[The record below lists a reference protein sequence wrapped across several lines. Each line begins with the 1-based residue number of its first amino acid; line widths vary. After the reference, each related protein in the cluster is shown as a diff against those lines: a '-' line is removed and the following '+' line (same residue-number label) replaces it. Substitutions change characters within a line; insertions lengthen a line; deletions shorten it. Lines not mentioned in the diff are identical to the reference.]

1 MTSLDKPTSDTDST
15 TRTDQE
21 ATDAKAVTEAA
32 LFEAFG
38 GVRGMVET
46 VVPGLLF
53 VTIFTINKD
62 LHSSAIAALAVSLIL
77 VAVRLIRK
85 DTVKHAFSGVF
96 GVAFGVVFAMMTGN
110 AKDFYLPGMLYTLGL
125 ALAYLITTLAGVP
138 LIGLI
143 LGPVF
148 KENLS
153 WRTRNPG
160 RKKAYAKASYAWGLI
175 LLAKCA
181 ILFPLYWWADTT
193 QFGWVLVALKIPPF
207 LLAVYLTWV
216 FLAKA
221 PPPIDVFA
229 EMEAEEQ
236 AEKDRK
242 AAEAAAAPRRA
253 TRSSEERQAVAPK
266 PRGGPGTVSHGS
278 GPSPYVRPALSR
290 PSRPGAPT
298 AGPPTAPREPARPRT
313 AARRRPPGSPRCSAS
328 EPAARG

>member
-1 MTSLDKPTSDTDST
+1 MTSLDKPTADTVDAEDSEQDV
-15 TRTDQE
+15 R
-21 ATDAKAVTEAA
+21 AVTEAA

-38 GVRGMVET
+38 GLRGMIET
-46 VVPGLLF
+46 VLPGLLF

-62 LHSSAIAALAVSLIL
+62 LHWSAIAALAVSLVL
-77 VAVRLIRK
+77 VVVRLVTR

-110 AKDFYLPGMLYTLGL
+110 AKNFYLPGMLYTLGL
-125 ALAYLITTLAGVP
+125 ALAYIVTTLAGVP

-160 RKKAYAKASYAWGLI
+160 RKKAYAKASWAWGLI

-181 ILFPLYWWADTT
+181 ILFPLYWWANTA
-193 QFGWVLVALKIPPF
+193 QLGWVLVALKIPPF
-207 LLAVYLTWV
+207 LLAVWLTWV

-221 PPPIDVFA
+221 PAPIDVFA

-236 AEKDRK
+236 AEKERK
-242 AAEAAAAPRRA
+242 AAAEAAGEAQDATSGRR
-253 TRSSEERQAVAPK
+253 
-266 PRGGPGTVSHGS
+266 H
-278 GPSPYVRPALSR
+278 
-290 PSRPGAPT
+290 
-298 AGPPTAPREPARPRT
+298 
-313 AARRRPPGSPRCSAS
+313 RRDA
-328 EPAARG
+328 

>member
-1 MTSLDKPTSDTDST
+1 MTSHDRPTTDAHADTDPSEGSSPAPPAPG
-15 TRTDQE
+15 TDGAADGRQ
-21 ATDAKAVTEAA
+21 VTEAA

-62 LHSSAIAALAVSLIL
+62 LHLSAIAALAVSLVL
-77 VAVRLIRK
+77 GVLRLLRR
-85 DTVKHAFSGVF
+85 DTLKHAFSGVF

-125 ALAYLITTLAGVP
+125 ALAYMITTLAGVP

-160 RKKAYAKASYAWGLI
+160 RKKAYAKASWAWGLI

-193 QFGWVLVALKIPPF
+193 QLGWVLIALKIPPF

-221 PPPIDVFA
+221 PAPIDVFA
-229 EMEAEEQ
+229 EMEAKEKAEEE
-236 AEKDRK
+236 AEERRRAERETLDRVADDLGRDLVREA
-242 AAEAAAAPRRA
+242 AAEAQSDRPQGGRHRR
-253 TRSSEERQAVAPK
+253 
-266 PRGGPGTVSHGS
+266 
-278 GPSPYVRPALSR
+278 
-290 PSRPGAPT
+290 
-298 AGPPTAPREPARPRT
+298 
-313 AARRRPPGSPRCSAS
+313 
-328 EPAARG
+328 

>member
-1 MTSLDKPTSDTDST
+1 MTSHDRPTTDAHADTDPSEGPSPASPDPG
-15 TRTDQE
+15 TDGAADGRQ
-21 ATDAKAVTEAA
+21 VTEAA

-62 LHSSAIAALAVSLIL
+62 LHLSAIAALAVSLVL
-77 VAVRLIRK
+77 GVLRLIRK

-125 ALAYLITTLAGVP
+125 ALAYMITTLAGVP

-160 RKKAYAKASYAWGLI
+160 RKKAYAKASWAWGLI

-193 QFGWVLVALKIPPF
+193 QLGWVLIALKIPPF

-221 PPPIDVFA
+221 PAPIDVFA
-229 EMEAEEQ
+229 EMEAKEKAEAEAEERRR
-236 AEKDRK
+236 AERETPARVADDLSRDLVQ
-242 AAEAAAAPRRA
+242 EAAAEPR
-253 TRSSEERQAVAPK
+253 
-266 PRGGPGTVSHGS
+266 
-278 GPSPYVRPALSR
+278 
-290 PSRPGAPT
+290 
-298 AGPPTAPREPARPRT
+298 
-313 AARRRPPGSPRCSAS
+313 S
-328 EPAARG
+328 EPPQGGRHRR

>member
-1 MTSLDKPTSDTDST
+1 MTSLDKPTEDAQDAQHDS
-15 TRTDQE
+15 R
-21 ATDAKAVTEAA
+21 AVTEAA

-62 LHSSAIAALAVSLIL
+62 LHWSAIAALAMSLLL
-77 VAVRLIRK
+77 VVVRLVKR

-125 ALAYLITTLAGVP
+125 AVAYIVTTLVGVP

-160 RKKAYAKASYAWGLI
+160 RKKAYAKASWAWGLI

-181 ILFPLYWWADTT
+181 VLFPLYWWADTT
-193 QFGWVLVALKIPPF
+193 KFGWILIALKIPPF
-207 LLAVYLTWV
+207 LLAVWLTWV

-221 PPPIDVFA
+221 PAPIDVFA
-229 EMEAEEQ
+229 EMEAEEK
-236 AEKDRK
+236 AEKERR
-242 AAEAAAAPRRA
+242 AAAAGEQDTPVRRH
-253 TRSSEERQAVAPK
+253 R
-266 PRGGPGTVSHGS
+266 RG
-278 GPSPYVRPALSR
+278 A
-290 PSRPGAPT
+290 
-298 AGPPTAPREPARPRT
+298 
-313 AARRRPPGSPRCSAS
+313 
-328 EPAARG
+328 

>member
-1 MTSLDKPTSDTDST
+1 VTSLDKPTEDT
-15 TRTDQE
+15 E
-21 ATDAKAVTEAA
+21 DARQRDARAVTEAA

-46 VVPGLLF
+46 VLPGLLF

-62 LHSSAIAALAVSLIL
+62 LHWSAIAALAVSLAL
-77 VAVRLIRK
+77 VVVRLVKK

-125 ALAYLITTLAGVP
+125 AIAYIVTTLCGVP

-153 WRTRNPG
+153 WRKRNPG
-160 RKKAYAKASYAWGLI
+160 RKKAYAKASWAWGLI

-181 ILFPLYWWADTT
+181 ILFPLYWWANTA
-193 QFGWVLVALKIPPF
+193 QLGWVLVALKIPPF
-207 LLAVYLTWV
+207 LLAVWLTWV

-221 PPPIDVFA
+221 PAPIDVFA
-229 EMEAEEQ
+229 EMEAEEK
-236 AEKDRK
+236 AEQEADRERK
-242 AAEAAAAPRRA
+242 AAAA
-253 TRSSEERQAVAPK
+253 EEPE
-266 PRGGPGTVSHGS
+266 
-278 GPSPYVRPALSR
+278 
-290 PSRPGAPT
+290 T
-298 AGPPTAPREPARPRT
+298 AGGRH
-313 AARRRPPGSPRCSAS
+313 RRDG
-328 EPAARG
+328 

>member
-1 MTSLDKPTSDTDST
+1 MTSLDKPTA
-15 TRTDQE
+15 DQE
-21 ATDAKAVTEAA
+21 SDSKAVTEAA

-38 GVRGMVET
+38 GLRGLVET

-62 LHSSAIAALAVSLIL
+62 LHMSAIAALAVSLVL
-77 VAVRLIRK
+77 VVVRLVMK
-85 DTVKHAFSGVF
+85 GTVKHAFSGVF

-125 ALAYLITTLAGVP
+125 AVAYIVTTLCGVP

-160 RKKAYAKASYAWGLI
+160 RKKAYAKASWAWGLI

-181 ILFPLYWWADTT
+181 ILFPMYWWADTT
-193 QFGWVLVALKIPPF
+193 KFGWVLIALKIPPF
-207 LLAVYLTWV
+207 LLAVWLTWV

-221 PPPIDVFA
+221 PAPIDVFA

-236 AEKDRK
+236 AEKEAK
-242 AAEAAAAPRRA
+242 AAR
-253 TRSSEERQAVAPK
+253 K
-266 PRGGPGTVSHGS
+266 DS
-278 GPSPYVRPALSR
+278 G
-290 PSRPGAPT
+290 
-298 AGPPTAPREPARPRT
+298 
-313 AARRRPPGSPRCSAS
+313 AARHRR
-328 EPAARG
+328 EV

>member
-1 MTSLDKPTSDTDST
+1 MTSLDKPTTEETSADTSAD
-15 TRTDQE
+15 
-21 ATDAKAVTEAA
+21 DARAVTEAA

-46 VVPGLLF
+46 VLPGLLF
-53 VTIFTINKD
+53 VSIYTVNKN
-62 LHSSAIAALAVSLIL
+62 LHMSALAALGVAL
-77 VAVRLIRK
+77 VMVVVRLVRR

-96 GVAFGVVFAMMTGN
+96 GVGFGVVFAMMTGN

-125 ALAYLITTLAGVP
+125 ALAYIVTAMAGVP
-138 LIGLI
+138 LIGLM

-160 RKKAYAKASYAWGLI
+160 RKKAYTKASWAWGLI

-193 QFGWVLVALKIPPF
+193 QLGWVLVALKIPPF

-229 EMEAEEQ
+229 EMEAQERAEE
-236 AEKDRK
+236 ERK
-242 AAEAAAAPRRA
+242 AAAAAGRTRAKGRRPA
-253 TRSSEERQAVAPK
+253 
-266 PRGGPGTVSHGS
+266 GTVA
-278 GPSPYVRPALSR
+278 SPEVRC
-290 PSRPGAPT
+290 
-298 AGPPTAPREPARPRT
+298 RT
-313 AARRRPPGSPRCSAS
+313 
-328 EPAARG
+328 

>member
-1 MTSLDKPTSDTDST
+1 MTSLDKPTD
-15 TRTDQE
+15 RE
-21 ATDAKAVTEAA
+21 ATDQDAESRAVTEAA

-53 VTIFTINKD
+53 VTIFTINKN
-62 LHSSAIAALAVSLIL
+62 LHVSAIAALAVALLL
-77 VAVRLIRK
+77 VVVRLAMK

-110 AKDFYLPGMLYTLGL
+110 AKNFYLPGMLYTLGM
-125 ALAYLITTLAGVP
+125 AVAYIVTTLCGVP

-143 LGPVF
+143 LGPIF

-160 RKKAYAKASYAWGLI
+160 RKKAYAKASWAWGLI

-181 ILFPLYWWADTT
+181 VLFPMYWWADTT
-193 QFGWVLVALKIPPF
+193 KFGWVLIALKIPPF
-207 LLAVYLTWV
+207 LLAVWLTWV

-221 PPPIDVFA
+221 PAPIDVFA

-236 AEKDRK
+236 AEKEAK
-242 AAEAAAAPRRA
+242 AARKEAGARHRREA
-253 TRSSEERQAVAPK
+253 
-266 PRGGPGTVSHGS
+266 
-278 GPSPYVRPALSR
+278 
-290 PSRPGAPT
+290 
-298 AGPPTAPREPARPRT
+298 
-313 AARRRPPGSPRCSAS
+313 
-328 EPAARG
+328 

>member
-1 MTSLDKPTSDTDST
+1 MTSVDKPTTTASDQQQNSGDV
-15 TRTDQE
+15 R
-21 ATDAKAVTEAA
+21 AVTEAA

-38 GVRGMVET
+38 GVRGLIET

-53 VTIFTINKD
+53 VTIFTINKN
-62 LHSSAIAALAVSLIL
+62 LHAAAIAALAVSLLL
-77 VAVRLIRK
+77 VAVRLVLK
-85 DTVKHAFSGVF
+85 DTPKHAFSGVF

-125 ALAYLITTLAGVP
+125 ALAYIVTTIAGVP

-160 RKKAYAKASYAWGLI
+160 RKKAYAKASWAWGLI
-175 LLAKCA
+175 LLAKSA

-193 QFGWVLVALKIPPF
+193 ELGWVLVALKIPPF

-229 EMEAEEQ
+229 EMEAQ
-236 AEKDRK
+236 DRAEKERK
-242 AAEAAAAPRRA
+242 EAA
-253 TRSSEERQAVAPK
+253 RQGEA
-266 PRGGPGTVSHGS
+266 
-278 GPSPYVRPALSR
+278 
-290 PSRPGAPT
+290 
-298 AGPPTAPREPARPRT
+298 
-313 AARRRPPGSPRCSAS
+313 
-328 EPAARG
+328 

>member
-1 MTSLDKPTSDTDST
+1 MSSLDKPTDKPTED
-15 TRTDQE
+15 RHQDDAE
-21 ATDAKAVTEAA
+21 AARAVTEAA

-38 GVRGMVET
+38 GLRGMIET
-46 VVPGLLF
+46 VLPGLLF
-53 VTIFTINKD
+53 VTIFTINKN
-62 LHSSAIAALAVSLIL
+62 LHWSAVAALAVSLVLL
-77 VAVRLIRK
+77 VVRLATR

-125 ALAYLITTLAGVP
+125 AVAYIVTTIAGVP

-160 RKKAYAKASYAWGLI
+160 RKRAYAKSSWAWGLI

-181 ILFPLYWWADTT
+181 ILFPLYWWANTA
-193 QFGWVLVALKIPPF
+193 QLGWVLVALKIPPF
-207 LLAVYLTWV
+207 LLAVWLTWV

-229 EMEAEEQ
+229 EMEAEER
-236 AEKDRK
+236 AEKERK
-242 AAEAAAAPRRA
+242 EALAHGSIAPGTTAAGVVDASSAPATGQDGDEAAAGGRHRRD
-253 TRSSEERQAVAPK
+253 
-266 PRGGPGTVSHGS
+266 
-278 GPSPYVRPALSR
+278 
-290 PSRPGAPT
+290 
-298 AGPPTAPREPARPRT
+298 
-313 AARRRPPGSPRCSAS
+313 
-328 EPAARG
+328 

>member
-1 MTSLDKPTSDTDST
+1 MTSLDKPT
-15 TRTDQE
+15 TDQ
-21 ATDAKAVTEAA
+21 AAQDAKDAQASKEVTEAA

-62 LHSSAIAALAVSLIL
+62 LHISAIAALAVSLAL
-77 VAVRLIRK
+77 VVVRLIRR

-125 ALAYLITTLAGVP
+125 ALAYIITTLAGVP

-160 RKKAYAKASYAWGLI
+160 RKKAYAKASWAWGLI
-175 LLAKCA
+175 LLGKCA
-181 ILFPLYWWADTT
+181 ILFPMYWWADTT
-193 QFGWVLVALKIPPF
+193 KFGWVLVALKIPPF

-229 EMEAEEQ
+229 EMEAEEE
-236 AEKDRK
+236 AEKARK
-242 AAEAAAAPRRA
+242 AEAA
-253 TRSSEERQAVAPK
+253 Q
-266 PRGGPGTVSHGS
+266 
-278 GPSPYVRPALSR
+278 RPEA
-290 PSRPGAPT
+290 
-298 AGPPTAPREPARPRT
+298 
-313 AARRRPPGSPRCSAS
+313 
-328 EPAARG
+328 

>member
-1 MTSLDKPTSDTDST
+1 MTSLDKPAAST
-15 TRTDQE
+15 APPASPATADQQ
-21 ATDAKAVTEAA
+21 AADAKAVTEAA

-38 GVRGMVET
+38 GLRGMVET
-46 VVPGLLF
+46 VLPGLLF

-62 LHSSAIAALAVSLIL
+62 LHTSAIAAVGVSLVLL
-77 VAVRLIRK
+77 VVRLVRR

-125 ALAYLITTLAGVP
+125 AVAYLATAAAGVP

-160 RKKAYAKASYAWGLI
+160 RKKAYAKASWAWGLI

-181 ILFPLYWWADTT
+181 ILFPLYWWADTA
-193 QFGWVLVALKIPPF
+193 QLGWVLVALKIPPF
-207 LLAVYLTWV
+207 LLAVWLTWV

-229 EMEAEEQ
+229 EMEAEEE
-236 AEKDRK
+236 AEKARQ
-242 AAEAAAAPRRA
+242 AAAAG
-253 TRSSEERQAVAPK
+253 TSD
-266 PRGGPGTVSHGS
+266 GPVSH
-278 GPSPYVRPALSR
+278 R
-290 PSRPGAPT
+290 
-298 AGPPTAPREPARPRT
+298 REA
-313 AARRRPPGSPRCSAS
+313 
-328 EPAARG
+328 

>member
-1 MTSLDKPTSDTDST
+1 MTSLDKPTTEETSADTSAD
-15 TRTDQE
+15 
-21 ATDAKAVTEAA
+21 DARAVTEAA

-46 VVPGLLF
+46 VLPGLLF
-53 VTIFTINKD
+53 VSIYTVNKN
-62 LHSSAIAALAVSLIL
+62 LHMSALAALG
-77 VAVRLIRK
+77 VALAMVVVRLVRR

-96 GVAFGVVFAMMTGN
+96 GVGFGVVFAMMTGN

-125 ALAYLITTLAGVP
+125 AVAYIVTAMAGVP
-138 LIGLI
+138 LIGLM

-160 RKKAYAKASYAWGLI
+160 RKKAYTKASWAWGLI

-193 QFGWVLVALKIPPF
+193 QLGWVLVALKIPPF

-229 EMEAEEQ
+229 EMEAEER
-236 AEKDRK
+236 AEEERK
-242 AAEAAAAPRRA
+242 AAAAAGE
-253 TRSSEERQAVAPK
+253 SE
-266 PRGGPGTVSHGS
+266 
-278 GPSPYVRPALSR
+278 
-290 PSRPGAPT
+290 GAP
-298 AGPPTAPREPARPRT
+298 AGRHRRE
-313 AARRRPPGSPRCSAS
+313 S
-328 EPAARG
+328 

>member
-1 MTSLDKPTSDTDST
+1 MTSLDKPAASNASTDPAVPPAPGEQP
-15 TRTDQE
+15 DGGAKQDG
-21 ATDAKAVTEAA
+21 DAKTVTEAA

-46 VVPGLLF
+46 VLPGLLF

-62 LHSSAIAALAVSLIL
+62 LKYSAIAAVAVSLVLL
-77 VAVRLIRK
+77 VVRLARR

-96 GVAFGVVFAMMTGN
+96 GVAFGVVFAMITGN

-125 ALAYLITTLAGVP
+125 GLAYVITTLAGVP
-138 LIGLI
+138 LMGVI

-160 RKKAYAKASYAWGLI
+160 RKKAYAKSSWAWGLI

-181 ILFPLYWWADTT
+181 ILFPLYEWGDTT
-193 QFGWVLVALKIPPF
+193 SLGWILIALKIPPF

-221 PPPIDVFA
+221 PAPIDVFA

-236 AEKDRK
+236 AEKERK
-242 AAEAAAAPRRA
+242 AAAAASLAAGETPAAPR
-253 TRSSEERQAVAPK
+253 
-266 PRGGPGTVSHGS
+266 SH
-278 GPSPYVRPALSR
+278 R
-290 PSRPGAPT
+290 
-298 AGPPTAPREPARPRT
+298 REA
-313 AARRRPPGSPRCSAS
+313 
-328 EPAARG
+328 

>member
-1 MTSLDKPTSDTDST
+1 MTSLDKPTTEETSADTSAD
-15 TRTDQE
+15 
-21 ATDAKAVTEAA
+21 DARAVTEAA

-46 VVPGLLF
+46 VLPGLLF
-53 VTIFTINKD
+53 VSIYTVNKN
-62 LHSSAIAALAVSLIL
+62 LHMSALAALGVAL
-77 VAVRLIRK
+77 VMVVVRLVRR

-96 GVAFGVVFAMMTGN
+96 GVGFGVVFAMMTGN

-125 ALAYLITTLAGVP
+125 ALAYIVTAMAGVP
-138 LIGLI
+138 LIGLM

-160 RKKAYAKASYAWGLI
+160 RKKAYTKASWAWGLI

-193 QFGWVLVALKIPPF
+193 QLGWVLVALKIPPF

-229 EMEAEEQ
+229 EMEAQERAEE
-236 AEKDRK
+236 ERK
-242 AAEAAAAPRRA
+242 AAAAAGRTRAKGGRRH
-253 TRSSEERQAVAPK
+253 RRQ
-266 PRGGPGTVSHGS
+266 S
-278 GPSPYVRPALSR
+278 
-290 PSRPGAPT
+290 
-298 AGPPTAPREPARPRT
+298 
-313 AARRRPPGSPRCSAS
+313 
-328 EPAARG
+328 

>member
-1 MTSLDKPTSDTDST
+1 MTSLDKPTS
-15 TRTDQE
+15 TDQ
-21 ATDAKAVTEAA
+21 DARASKEVTEAA

-38 GVRGMVET
+38 GLRGMVET
-46 VVPGLLF
+46 VLPGLLF

-62 LHSSAIAALAVSLIL
+62 LKSSAIAALGVSLAL
-77 VAVRLIRK
+77 VAVRLIRR

-125 ALAYLITTLAGVP
+125 ALAYIVTAIAGVP

-160 RKKAYAKASYAWGLI
+160 RKKAYTKASLAWGLI
-175 LLAKCA
+175 LLGKCA
-181 ILFPLYWWADTT
+181 VLFPLYWWADPTR
-193 QFGWVLVALKIPPF
+193 FGWVSVALKIPPF

-229 EMEAEEQ
+229 EMEAKER
-236 AEKDRK
+236 AEKARK
-242 AAEAAAAPRRA
+242 EAAAA
-253 TRSSEERQAVAPK
+253 E
-266 PRGGPGTVSHGS
+266 G
-278 GPSPYVRPALSR
+278 RP
-290 PSRPGAPT
+290 
-298 AGPPTAPREPARPRT
+298 EI
-313 AARRRPPGSPRCSAS
+313 
-328 EPAARG
+328 

>member
-1 MTSLDKPTSDTDST
+1 MTSLDKPTQDTEQTGSD
-15 TRTDQE
+15 
-21 ATDAKAVTEAA
+21 DARAVTEAA

-53 VTIFTINKD
+53 VTIFTIDKN
-62 LHSSAIAALAVSLIL
+62 LHLAAIAALVVSLVL
-77 VAVRLIRK
+77 VAVRLVRK

-96 GVAFGVVFAMMTGN
+96 GVAFGVVFAMFTGN

-125 ALAYLITTLAGVP
+125 ALAYIITTLAGVP

-160 RKKAYAKASYAWGLI
+160 RKKAYAKASWAWGLI

-193 QFGWVLVALKIPPF
+193 QLGWVLVALKIPPF
-207 LLAVYLTWV
+207 LLAVWLTWV

-221 PPPIDVFA
+221 PAPIDVFA
-229 EMEAEEQ
+229 EMEAEEK
-236 AEKDRK
+236 AETERK
-242 AAEAAAAPRRA
+242 AALAAETGEPTGGRHRRDA
-253 TRSSEERQAVAPK
+253 
-266 PRGGPGTVSHGS
+266 
-278 GPSPYVRPALSR
+278 
-290 PSRPGAPT
+290 
-298 AGPPTAPREPARPRT
+298 
-313 AARRRPPGSPRCSAS
+313 
-328 EPAARG
+328 

>member
-1 MTSLDKPTSDTDST
+1 MTSLDKPTTEETSADTSAD
-15 TRTDQE
+15 
-21 ATDAKAVTEAA
+21 DARAVTEAA

-46 VVPGLLF
+46 VLPGLLF
-53 VTIFTINKD
+53 VSIYTVNKN
-62 LHSSAIAALAVSLIL
+62 LHMSALAALGVAL
-77 VAVRLIRK
+77 VMVVVRLVRR

-96 GVAFGVVFAMMTGN
+96 GVGFGVVFAMMTGN

-125 ALAYLITTLAGVP
+125 AVAYIVTAMAGVP
-138 LIGLI
+138 LIGLM

-160 RKKAYAKASYAWGLI
+160 RKKAYTKASWAWGLI

-193 QFGWVLVALKIPPF
+193 QLGWVLVALKIPPF

-229 EMEAEEQ
+229 EMEAEER
-236 AEKDRK
+236 AEEERK
-242 AAEAAAAPRRA
+242 AAAAG
-253 TRSSEERQAVAPK
+253 EGE
-266 PRGGPGTVSHGS
+266 
-278 GPSPYVRPALSR
+278 
-290 PSRPGAPT
+290 GAP
-298 AGPPTAPREPARPRT
+298 AGRH
-313 AARRRPPGSPRCSAS
+313 RRRS
-328 EPAARG
+328 

>member
-1 MTSLDKPTSDTDST
+1 MTSYDRPT
-15 TRTDQE
+15 
-21 ATDAKAVTEAA
+21 TDADADSPHDASAPPPTQTGADGAADGRQVTEAA

-46 VVPGLLF
+46 VLPGLLF
-53 VTIFTINKD
+53 VAIFTVNKD
-62 LHSSAIAALAVSLIL
+62 LHISAIAALAVSLVL
-77 VAVRLIRK
+77 AAVRLIRR

-125 ALAYLITTLAGVP
+125 ALAYIITTLAGAP

-153 WRTRNPG
+153 WRTRNPE
-160 RKKAYAKASYAWGLI
+160 RKKAYAKASWAWGLI

-181 ILFPLYWWADTT
+181 ILFPLYWWADTA
-193 QFGWVLVALKIPPF
+193 QLGWVLIALKIPPF

-229 EMEAEEQ
+229 EMEAKEKAEEEAKERRR
-236 AEKDRK
+236 AERETLDGAADDLYKD
-242 AAEAAAAPRRA
+242 AVAEAA
-253 TRSSEERQAVAPK
+253 TE
-266 PRGGPGTVSHGS
+266 H
-278 GPSPYVRPALSR
+278 
-290 PSRPGAPT
+290 RPGAP
-298 AGPPTAPREPARPRT
+298 RH
-313 AARRRPPGSPRCSAS
+313 RR
-328 EPAARG
+328 

>member
-1 MTSLDKPTSDTDST
+1 MTSHDRPTTDADADPDASAGPPTDSPDPGAQGAADN
-15 TRTDQE
+15 R
-21 ATDAKAVTEAA
+21 KVTEAA

-62 LHSSAIAALAVSLIL
+62 LHISAIAALAVSLVL
-77 VAVRLIRK
+77 AAVRLIRK

-125 ALAYLITTLAGVP
+125 ALAYMITTLAGVP

-160 RKKAYAKASYAWGLI
+160 RKKAYAKASWAWGLI
-175 LLAKCA
+175 LFAKCA

-193 QFGWVLVALKIPPF
+193 QLGWVLIALKIPPF
-207 LLAVYLTWV
+207 LLAVYLTWI

-221 PPPIDVFA
+221 PAPIDVFA
-229 EMEAEEQ
+229 EMEAKEK
-236 AEKDRK
+236 AEKEAEERRRGEREVLDRVADDLFQGMASG
-242 AAEAAAAPRRA
+242 AATEADDERPRRA
-253 TRSSEERQAVAPK
+253 R
-266 PRGGPGTVSHGS
+266 H
-278 GPSPYVRPALSR
+278 
-290 PSRPGAPT
+290 
-298 AGPPTAPREPARPRT
+298 
-313 AARRRPPGSPRCSAS
+313 RR
-328 EPAARG
+328 

>member
-1 MTSLDKPTSDTDST
+1 MTSLDKPTEDAQRGAQDAQGGQDGAQDS
-15 TRTDQE
+15 R
-21 ATDAKAVTEAA
+21 AVTEAA

-46 VVPGLLF
+46 VLPGLLF
-53 VTIFTINKD
+53 VSIFTINKN
-62 LHSSAIAALAVSLIL
+62 LHFAALAALAVSVLL
-77 VAVRLIRK
+77 VVVRLVMR

-125 ALAYLITTLAGVP
+125 GLAYIITTLAGVP
-138 LIGLI
+138 LIGLM

-160 RKKAYAKASYAWGLI
+160 RKKAYAKASYAWGAI

-193 QFGWVLVALKIPPF
+193 QLGWVLIALKIPPF
-207 LLAVYLTWV
+207 LLAVWLTWI

-221 PPPIDVFA
+221 PAPIDVFA
-229 EMEAEEQ
+229 EMEAEERA
-236 AEKDRK
+236 AEERK
-242 AAEAAAAPRRA
+242 AAARA
-253 TRSSEERQAVAPK
+253 GE
-266 PRGGPGTVSHGS
+266 
-278 GPSPYVRPALSR
+278 
-290 PSRPGAPT
+290 
-298 AGPPTAPREPARPRT
+298 
-313 AARRRPPGSPRCSAS
+313 
-328 EPAARG
+328 